1 MMPCVNPQPDLLPI
15 ELRLPDPCL
24 VVLAG
29 AAGAGKSTFAARHFA
44 PGEVL
49 SSDAIR
55 AHVAGDPT
63 DQRATPAAFAALHRA
78 LRRRLASG
86 LLTVVDAT
94 NVRPMARRALLREA
108 AVAGVP
114 AVLVV
119 LALDAR
125 LVHERN
131 ASRPGGLAVPPEAV
145 ERHLADLAALVAQAG
160 AGHEGFARVLVL
172 RDPGEVNAVR
182 VVREASRAGPA
193 AQAPGPGNR
202 PPG

>member
-1 MMPCVNPQPDLLPI
+1 MMPGVDPDPIPI

-49 SSDAIR
+49 SSDAFR
-55 AHVAGDPT
+55 AHVSGDPT

-78 LRRRLASG
+78 LRRRMASG

-94 NVRPMARRALLREA
+94 NVQPVARRALLREA
-108 AVAGVP
+108 AAAGVP
-114 AVLVV
+114 AILVV
-119 LALDAR
+119 LALDPR

-131 ASRPGGLAVPPEAV
+131 AARHGGLAVPPEAV
-145 ERHLADLAALVAQAG
+145 ERHLVDLAALVAQSG
-160 AGHEGFARVLVL
+160 TGHEGFARVLVL
-172 RDPGEVNAVR
+172 RNPREVEAVR
-182 VVREASRAGPA
+182 VVREAARPGAATRAPE
-193 AQAPGPGNR
+193 PRDR